1 MKKAYNRLLENK
13 VCIITGSARG
23 IGKAAAMKFVQMGA
37 KVIICDLDNASV
49 QNTVTELSEFG
60 EVKGYIVDVTK
71 PEDIKFMVTE
81 VMNLFGRIDVLIN
94 NAGITADS
102 TLMKMSSE
110 QFDKVIDVNLK
121 GTFNCT
127 KEVVPAMIL
136 GGKGKIINTSSV
148 VGLYGNF
155 GQTNYAASKSGVIGM
170 TKTWA
175 KELGRKNI
183 NVNAVAPGF
192 ILTEMT
198 MKMPDNVLNK
208 MKEKSPL
215 NKLGTPEDVANVFA
229 FLASDKSDFIH
240 GTVISVD
247 GGVVL

>member
-1 MKKAYNRLLENK
+1 M
-13 VCIITGSARG
+13 
-23 IGKAAAMKFVQMGA
+23 
-37 KVIICDLDNASV
+37 
-49 QNTVTELSEFG
+49 ELSEYG
-60 EVKGYIVDVTK
+60 EVTGFAVDVTK
-71 PEDIKFMVTE
+71 PEEIRNMVAEVLKKF
-81 VMNLFGRIDVLIN
+81 GKIDVLIN

-102 TLMKMSSE
+102 TLMKMTDE

-127 KEVVPAMIL
+127 KEVVPTMIQ
-136 GGKGKIINTSSV
+136 GGKGKIINASSV
-148 VGLYGNF
+148 VGLFGNF
-155 GQTNYAASKSGVIGM
+155 GQTNYAASKFGVIGM

-198 MKMPDNVLNK
+198 MKMPENVLNM
-208 MKEKSPL
+208 MKEKSSL

-229 FLASDKSDFIH
+229 FLASDESDFIH

-247 GGVVL
+247 GGVVI

>member
-1 MKKAYNRLLENK
+1 MRLKNK
-13 VCIITGSARG
+13 VCIITGGARG
-23 IGKAAAMKFVQMGA
+23 IGKAAAIKFAVNGA
-37 KVIICDLDNASV
+37 KVIICDLDETSV
-49 QNTVTELSEFG
+49 QTTVKELSAHGDVSGFA
-60 EVKGYIVDVTK
+60 VDVTK
-71 PEDIKFMVTE
+71 PEDIAVMVAEIIKT
-81 VMNLFGRIDVLIN
+81 FGRIDVLIN

-102 TLMKMSSE
+102 TLMKMTSE

-127 KEVVPAMIL
+127 KEVVPSMIQS
-136 GGKGKIINTSSV
+136 GKGKIINASSV
-148 VGLYGNF
+148 VGLFGNF
-155 GQTNYAASKSGVIGM
+155 GQSNYAASKFGVIGL

-198 MKMPDNVLNK
+198 MKMPENVLNM

-215 NKLGTPEDVANVFA
+215 NRLGTPGDVANVFL
-229 FLASDKSDFIH
+229 FLASDESDFIH

-247 GGVVL
+247 GGVVI